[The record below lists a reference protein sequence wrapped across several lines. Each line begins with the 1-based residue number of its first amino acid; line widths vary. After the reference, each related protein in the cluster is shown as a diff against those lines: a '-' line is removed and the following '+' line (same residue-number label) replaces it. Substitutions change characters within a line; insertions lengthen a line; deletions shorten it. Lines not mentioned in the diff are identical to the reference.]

1 MLMVMERFTLIIIVI
16 VIQPVSC
23 ERRKFRSRMQ
33 VCIRHGYFI
42 NNGFY
47 IRIEK
52 RSTSVCIELNCT
64 AVILI
69 LIVILSDT
77 NTNNDCANNII
88 STATATATGC
98 TVQTNDI
105 QSQSVHYST
114 VQDIPIHQ
122 RCVYRI
128 CRCLKINPF
137 SCLSI
142 QLTVLYLKLKRPEI
156 SSTII

>member
-16 VIQPVSC
+16 VIQPVSG
-23 ERRKFRSRMQ
+23 ERREFRSRMQ

-64 AVILI
+64 AVILV

-88 STATATATGC
+88 STATATATATATGC

-105 QSQSVHYST
+105 QSQS
-114 VQDIPIHQ
+114 
-122 RCVYRI
+122 
-128 CRCLKINPF
+128 
-137 SCLSI
+137 
-142 QLTVLYLKLKRPEI
+142 
-156 SSTII
+156 